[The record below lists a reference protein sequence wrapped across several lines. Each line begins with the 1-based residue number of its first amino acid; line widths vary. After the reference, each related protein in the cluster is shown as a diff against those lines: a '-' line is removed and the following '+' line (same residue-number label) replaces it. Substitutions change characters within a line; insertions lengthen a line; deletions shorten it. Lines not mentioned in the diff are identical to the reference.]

1 MSIIIWFVEIVL
13 DSHKIKY
20 SLGKNPYVAPVTEAI
35 KVEMEKGI
43 LEVSPEFDQ
52 PFEEEEDW

>member
-1 MSIIIWFVEIVL
+1 M
-13 DSHKIKY
+13 KY
-20 SLGKNPYVAPVTEAI
+20 TLGKNPYVAPVTEVV